1 VPLCAFFQ
9 VELDAAADVQSL
21 QRQLQAH
28 FRSQNVFYALLVEGG
43 CFTLGLLPWTV

>member
-1 VPLCAFFQ
+1 VLLCDCFQ
-9 VELDAAADVQSL
+9 FELDAAADVASL

-43 CFTLGLLPWTV
+43 CCTYELLS